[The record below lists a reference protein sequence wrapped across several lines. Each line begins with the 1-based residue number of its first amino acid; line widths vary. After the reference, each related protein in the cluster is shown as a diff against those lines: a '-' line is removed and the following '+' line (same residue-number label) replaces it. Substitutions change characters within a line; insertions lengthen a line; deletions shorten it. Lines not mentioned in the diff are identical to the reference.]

1 MALLGWNNSSDKE
14 KYSLLDLIKEFN
26 NGSINKSGARF
37 DYKKALWIN
46 HLHLKDFSAE
56 KVLALSE
63 KASTLL
69 GEKYSTETA
78 EEIIDLIKE
87 RLNTV
92 LDIDKE
98 LTVFIRQPKEYDASV
113 IEKINRKVIYDILN
127 FCKLSEALISNP
139 KALKDQ
145 LISFGSEKGI
155 SFGNIMKSLRLCLVG
170 NLSGPDLFK
179 IIEIIGPEETLHRIE
194 SLTNKI

>member
-1 MALLGWNNSSDKE
+1 MMNALKDVDSVA
-14 KYSLLDLIKEFN
+14 YV
-26 NGSINKSGARF
+26 RF
-37 DYKKALWIN
+37 ASVYRDFQDI
-46 HLHLKDFSAE
+46 KDFSAE

-63 KASTLL
+63 KAAMQL
-69 GEKYSTETA
+69 GEKYSSERT

-87 RLNTV
+87 RLNTA

-98 LTVFIRQPKEYDASV
+98 LAVFAGQPKEYDSGV
-113 IEKINRKVIYDILN
+113 IEKINREIIFDVLN

-139 KALKDQ
+139 KALKEQ
-145 LISFGSEKGI
+145 LMSFGSEKGI